1 MDFKESLAATLAKS
15 QEDRRIFDLV
25 FDRFF
30 FRAAEMAAVREGVT
44 EGGGMDAAG
53 AELNLETLRQ
63 QIAQALRDGQEALM
77 RDLARL
83 AIAAFG
89 RQGEGSGV
97 IGVDVQRIRRAL
109 GLRAEPQPDLPP
121 DDPRAEGLP
130 RDAIR
135 RFEALLRQELERR
148 QIERTETLPPARPL
162 NELDRALPSGPL
174 QDLAA
179 VHRVVAQLKRRLKT
193 QGHELRGRK
202 RHAQVDVR
210 KTMRASLE
218 TGGVP
223 VVLRYKPIRPRRPEI
238 YVLCDVSTS
247 VTSASVFF
255 LSVLHAL
262 HDSFRKMRSFV
273 FIERISEVTDVFE
286 RERNFKAVSE
296 AIGRDAGVADV
307 SGYTDYGRVWSEFA
321 TLVEDDLH
329 PRATVIVL
337 GDARTN
343 GRDPRADVFAQV
355 ADKAGRTFWL
365 NPEPRLYWNYG
376 DSVIAAYERHCE
388 AFECWTTGQL
398 EDFVKALTRPVGR
411 SLRRRQ
417 CRRWLKR
424 SPHRGLD
431 QALRRDARPRRA
443 RPRGAAPARCTATSA
458 PTAPARRRRSAS
470 CSGCTGRRAGAPS
483 SSASTPGATRC
494 RAHRRVA
501 YVAGEPYLWPSLT
514 GAETF
519 AFLARV
525 RGAHRRRLPR
535 RAGRALPARHRQE
548 GARAVEGQPPEGA
561 ARRGV
566 RQPGRPADPR
576 RAHERPRPADGGR
589 LPRDGARGHA
599 SAARPSSCPRTSSAR
614 SRRSATASASCATA
628 ASSRRGRC
636 PSCAT

>member
-1 MDFKESLAATLAKS
+1 VPRPPASRRAALYGATAPEDAPPGLAAHLLQFGEELRGEGVAVGTSELLDAFEVLREVPWTNAEDFREGLAATLAKS
-15 QEDRRIFDLV
+15 QEDRRVYDLV

-30 FRAAEMAAVREGVT
+30 FRATELAAVREGIT
-44 EGGGMDAAG
+44 EGGGIDAAG

-63 QIAQALRDGQEALM
+63 EIARALREGGEGRM

-109 GLRAEPQPDLPP
+109 GLRAEPQSDLAEN
-121 DDPRAEGLP
+121 DPRREGLP

-135 RFEALLRQELERR
+135 RFEALLRQELERA

-193 QGHELRGRK
+193 QGQESRGRK
-202 RHAQVDVR
+202 RHAHVDVR
-210 KTMRASLE
+210 RTMRASLE

-223 VVLRYKPIRPRRPEI
+223 VVLKYKPVRPRRPEI

-286 RERNFKAVSE
+286 RERDFKAVSD
-296 AIGRDAGVADV
+296 AISRDAGVADI

-321 TLVEDDLH
+321 QLVEDDLH

-343 GRDPRADVFAQV
+343 GRDPRADVFATV
-355 ADKAGRTFWL
+355 AARAGRTFWL

-376 DSVIAAYERHCE
+376 DSVIAAYERYCE

-398 EDFVKALTRPVGR
+398 EDFVKALTRPV
-411 SLRRRQ
+411 
-417 CRRWLKR
+417 
-424 SPHRGLD
+424 
-431 QALRRDARPRRA
+431 
-443 RPRGAAPARCTATSA
+443 
-458 PTAPARRRRSAS
+458 
-470 CSGCTGRRAGAPS
+470 
-483 SSASTPGATRC
+483 
-494 RAHRRVA
+494 
-501 YVAGEPYLWPSLT
+501 
-514 GAETF
+514 
-519 AFLARV
+519 
-525 RGAHRRRLPR
+525 
-535 RAGRALPARHRQE
+535 
-548 GARAVEGQPPEGA
+548 
-561 ARRGV
+561 
-566 RQPGRPADPR
+566 
-576 RAHERPRPADGGR
+576 
-589 LPRDGARGHA
+589 
-599 SAARPSSCPRTSSAR
+599 SAR
-614 SRRSATASASCATA
+614 
-628 ASSRRGRC
+628 
-636 PSCAT
+636 